1 MPVPAMSDPAAGALN
16 RLLASCVGGPHAR
29 RLLATIDV
37 HPPLLAEPG
46 EAVSRAVLAQALTM
60 ILFDDLLE
68 RVPSGRAYVSSVLAE
83 GRKVTFDHGA
93 LRTVKG
99 PRTGALPAGNE
110 AFARI
115 LEPLGYGVAAV
126 HPLDRIAMTGRAYT
140 HRDLPQQIPQFFVS
154 ELHPERFSPGFQKA
168 VDRVLE
174 SSRDPVTPVA
184 ATLLAELGT
193 EGALA
198 LPEAAR
204 LLAVIG
210 GAFARQHDTPRLDDY
225 EILLAESPAMAWIAT
240 EGNTFN
246 HATDRVAD
254 VVALAEAYRDKEVA
268 EKKLEAARDQAEAML
283 AKAAAEAAV
292 IGFANEADAAG
303 WKKAVEAL
311 GNDGEAYAR
320 YVLYQKLAP
329 GYRSI
334 MVNTADSP
342 LMEIFR
348 TFAKPGTSGK
358 TDPAAA
364 KK

>member
-16 RLLASCVGGPHAR
+16 RLLASCVGAPRAR

-68 RVPSGRAYVSSVLAE
+68 RVPSGRAYVNSVLAE
-83 GRKVTFDHGA
+83 GRKITFDHGA

-126 HPLDRIAMTGRAYT
+126 YPLDRIAMTGRAYT
-140 HRDLPQQIPQFFVS
+140 HRDLPQKIPQFFVS
-154 ELHPERFSPGFQKA
+154 ELHPERFSPAFQKA

-174 SSRDPVTPVA
+174 SSRDPVTPA
-184 ATLLAELGT
+184 AAALLAELGA

-204 LLAVIG
+204 LLAVLG

-254 VVALAEAYRDKEVA
+254 VVALAEAERRAGHPIKDSVETSSNGRFRQTAYR
-268 EKKLEAARDQAEAML
+268 AAMVERVFLDENGRPVSRQVPGSFYEFISRDL
-283 AKAAAEAAV
+283 LPDGSGLDL
-292 IGFANEADAAG
+292 GFDAANAQG
-303 WKKAVEAL
+303 IFK
-311 GNDGEAYAR
+311 
-320 YVLYQKLAP
+320 
-329 GYRSI
+329 
-334 MVNTADSP
+334 MTATG
-342 LMEIFR
+342 R
-348 TFAKPGTSGK
+348 
-358 TDPAAA
+358 
-364 KK
+364 